1 MDFNTF
7 KVMHLH
13 FILCVISFY
22 SMYECRHPAV
32 SMYAKRIPRIAACL
46 LQADLHKKSPTS
58 QRQIQGIL
66 RIWTLCVNVWR
77 FEPLGTLR
85 WPQDLVQVISASPSF
100 RRFLQR
106 PKKITSHIDLMEFLD
121 WMDLLKHNILVKK
134 KRVSVP
140 LFLLCLAPDH
150 KRQGETRFRGM
161 SRQLQPE
168 EHPPASGLHKAGPSV
183 KSTSGKKNTKHP
195 HITYNI
201 IQVM

>member
-1 MDFNTF
+1 MNAGIQPYQC
-7 KVMHLH
+7 MQ
-13 FILCVISFY
+13 
-22 SMYECRHPAV
+22 
-32 SMYAKRIPRIAACL
+32 YAKRIPRIAACL
-46 LQADLHKKSPTS
+46 LQADLHRKFPTS
-58 QRQIQGIL
+58 QWQIQGIF

-77 FEPLGTLR
+77 FETLGSLWR
-85 WPQDLVQVISASPSF
+85 PQDSVQVISASPSF

-121 WMDLLKHNILVKK
+121 WRTFWNSNFWKK

-150 KRQGETRFRGM
+150 RRQGETRFRGM

-168 EHPPASGLHKAGPSV
+168 EHPPASGLYKAGPFKKETSV
-183 KSTSGKKNTKHP
+183 LRASTSRKKNL
-195 HITYNI
+195 HITYKI